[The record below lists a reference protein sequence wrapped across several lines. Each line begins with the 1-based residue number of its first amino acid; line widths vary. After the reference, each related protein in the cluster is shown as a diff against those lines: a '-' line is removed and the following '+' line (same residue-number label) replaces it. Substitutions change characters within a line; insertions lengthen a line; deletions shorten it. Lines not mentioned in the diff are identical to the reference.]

1 MKKRKVFII
10 SAVMVLAAGGILFR
24 VMKGMEKP
32 VGYETRPAVSV
43 ETPEIGDIVLYTDL
57 TGTVEPQSRAAV
69 MPKIGGE
76 VLEVYFQAGDQVQEG
91 QALCRIDSDV
101 LTSLRLQ
108 MESAKMAADKAARE
122 SARIEPLYAEG
133 YVSQPA
139 MEQVRDGAASARL
152 AYESAKH
159 QYDQQSEY
167 TTVTASISG
176 TVEARNVEPHD
187 YVSPEKEICVISSG
201 TQSMIKFGITEKI
214 RYNLAVG
221 DVVSIMKNGID
232 YSGRVTEVSSMV
244 SPSNGLYDVK
254 AVVARAQGL
263 ASGTKVKLTVVM
275 DRAKGVIT
283 VPVDAVNYMGGQP
296 FVYCYVDGRAEKTM
310 IESGI
315 YDSER
320 MEVKSGLEPDN
331 QVITSWSNELVDGA
345 EVLWVERQQ
354 IEGQQVEVQQEA
366 GE

>member
-1 MKKRKVFII
+1 MKKRNIYVLG
-10 SAVMVLAAGGILFR
+10 AVIVLAAGGILFR
-24 VMKGMEKP
+24 VVKGMEKP
-32 VGYETRPAVSV
+32 AKYETRPAVSAEV
-43 ETPEIGDIVLYTDL
+43 PLIGDIVLYTDL

-91 QALCRIDSDV
+91 QALCRIDSDT

-108 MESAKMAADKAARE
+108 MESAKVAADEAARE
-122 SARIEPLYAEG
+122 SARIEPLYAQG
-133 YVSQPA
+133 YVSQQTMDQA
-139 MEQVRDGAASARL
+139 RNGAASTRL

-187 YVSPEKEICVISSG
+187 YVSPDKEICVISSG
-201 TQSMIKFGITEKI
+201 GQAMIKFGITEKI
-214 RYNLAVG
+214 RANLAVG
-221 DVVSIMKNGID
+221 DTVSIVKNGAG

-244 SPSNGLYDVK
+244 NPSNGLYNVK
-254 AVVARAQGL
+254 SEVAQAQGL
-263 ASGTKVKLTVVM
+263 TSGTKVKLTVIM
-275 DRAKGVIT
+275 DQVKGVMT
-283 VPVDAVNYMGGQP
+283 VPVDAVNYTGGQP

-315 YDSER
+315 YDSQR
-320 MEVKSGLEPDN
+320 MEVKSGLKPGS

-345 EVLWVERQQ
+345 EVLLD
-354 IEGQQVEVQQEA
+354 EGQQVEAQQEA